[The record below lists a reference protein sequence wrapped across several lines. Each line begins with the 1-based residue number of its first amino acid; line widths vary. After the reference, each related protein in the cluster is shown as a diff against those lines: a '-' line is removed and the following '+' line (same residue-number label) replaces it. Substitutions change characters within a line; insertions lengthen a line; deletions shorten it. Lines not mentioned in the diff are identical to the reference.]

1 MRDAITGN
9 APGRPRHGLL
19 PQMSGLIR
27 VHWPV
32 LSRRLLITAGAFFA
46 AFVVV
51 AVFVDLGAFGRLNLR
66 MTHYL
71 QGRGSAGQDIGL
83 GIFSY
88 LGSIEV
94 TLLVAALIGIAL
106 FRGLRLLA
114 VLPMAFV
121 LAGSLLE
128 LIGKQLITS
137 PAPGKAFQRFPDF
150 LPGLAHKFG
159 HYSFPS
165 GHVLR
170 ATMAYG
176 LVLYLAE
183 RWELFGRDSSRLSP
197 VLVLLV
203 FFVGYGVVY
212 LGWHWLSDALGGFL
226 LGLTLLFA
234 LIAYLERKRTVNPG
248 HQLD

>member
-1 MRDAITGN
+1 MPA
-9 APGRPRHGLL
+9 
-19 PQMSGLIR
+19 LIR
-27 VHWPV
+27 LQWPV

-51 AVFVDLGAFGRLNLR
+51 SLLVDLGAFDRLNLR

-71 QGRGSAGQDIGL
+71 QGRGSNGQDIGL
-83 GIFSY
+83 GVFSY

-114 VLPMAFV
+114 VLPVAFV

-128 LIGKQLITS
+128 LIGKQVITS

-150 LPGLAHKFG
+150 LPGLAHKLG

-170 ATMAYG
+170 ATMTYG
-176 LVLYLAE
+176 LVLYLSE

-197 VLVLLV
+197 VLVLVV

-212 LGWHWLSDALGGFL
+212 LGWHWLSDALGGLL

>member
-1 MRDAITGN
+1 
-9 APGRPRHGLL
+9 
-19 PQMSGLIR
+19 
-27 VHWPV
+27 V
-32 LSRRLLITAGAFFA
+32 LSRRLLVTAGVFLT
-46 AFVVV
+46 AFVVM
-51 AVFVDLGAFGRLNLR
+51 AIFVDVGAFDRINLR

-71 QGRGSAGQDIGL
+71 QGRGSTGQNIGL

-94 TLLVAALIGIAL
+94 TLLIAALLGFAL

-114 VLPMAFV
+114 VLPVVFI
-121 LAGSLLE
+121 LAGTALE
-128 LIGKQLITS
+128 TLGKQVITS

-150 LPGLAHKFG
+150 LPSLVHKGG

-165 GHVLR
+165 GHVVR
-170 ATMAYG
+170 ATITYG

-197 VLVLLV
+197 ILVLVI

-212 LGWHWLSDALGGFL
+212 LGWHWLSDAIGGVL

-248 HQLD
+248 HLLD

>member
-1 MRDAITGN
+1 VSA
-9 APGRPRHGLL
+9 
-19 PQMSGLIR
+19 LIR
-27 VHWPV
+27 PHWPV
-32 LSRRLLITAGAFFA
+32 LSRRLLITAGIFFA
-46 AFVVV
+46 AFVVF
-51 AVFVDLGAFGRLNLR
+51 ALFADLGAFRGLNLR

-71 QGRGSAGQDIGL
+71 QGRGSLGQDIGL

-94 TLLVAALIGIAL
+94 TLVIAALLGIAL

-114 VLPMAFV
+114 VLPVAFV
-121 LAGSLLE
+121 LVGSGLEVLL
-128 LIGKQLITS
+128 KQLIVS
-137 PAPGKAFQRFPDF
+137 PPPGNAFLRFPSF
-150 LPGLAHKFG
+150 LPSMGHKLG

-170 ATMAYG
+170 AALTYG

-197 VLVLLV
+197 VLVLVIL
-203 FFVGYGVVY
+203 FVGYGVVY
-212 LGWHWLSDALGGFL
+212 LGWHWLSDAIGGVL

-248 HQLD
+248 HLLD